1 MNAVLIALLV
11 VPTATGLLGVL
22 LSPVLGRK
30 PAVALA
36 GLGSLAALVLA
47 VILAFQVDPSAREA
61 AVSISEEWIPSLG
74 MRFELAVDGL
84 NAALLVLTAF
94 VWLVGT
100 WWSMRDT
107 KLATPEYFLLLGL
120 GQTAVLGAF
129 LAQDLILFVLCFDL
143 MLLPFVLIT
152 ARAAADGSEGLRP
165 VVLLLVYTLVG
176 SLLMLVA
183 AVALG
188 ILAQDATGSA
198 GVTFNIATLANS
210 PIDPTDQK
218 WILLALLAAFLIKMS
233 IVPFHGWFAPA
244 YRAMPFPALV
254 IFAAVLSKVAA
265 YGFLK
270 IALPILPDAVVSWR
284 LLLVI
289 LALVSIIYASLIA
302 FTTNEPRLVLG
313 YSSIAQLGF
322 ILLGISSLDPAG
334 AQGAIFQSITHAL
347 VVVPAVI
354 IVAVITERANG
365 VERLD
370 QLGGLAKRAPV
381 LTALFLVVALAWL
394 AMPGSGNFVA
404 EYLVLL
410 GQWRVAPW
418 ATIIASIGVVL
429 AAFYALRLMI
439 GALQNSRGEA
449 IAEDAPELSRFD
461 GVALGVSIGALVMLS
476 LAPQLVLRGSET
488 SARTAVSPARALY
501 DSEHKSSASESTI
514 EKQLGLP
521 ESGGAQ
527 GDPIL
532 GTVDGKTAPAQAPVA
547 PQGVEEV
554 EGVAPPGAPG
564 SEVPAQPEV
573 VR

>member
-1 MNAVLIALLV
+1 MNAVLIALLA
-11 VPTATGLLGVL
+11 VPAATGLLGVL
-22 LSPVLGRK
+22 ASPLLGRK
-30 PAVALA
+30 FAVGLA
-36 GLGSLAALVLA
+36 GLGTLAAFVLA
-47 VILAFQVDPSAREA
+47 VILAFEVDPSSREA
-61 AVSISEEWIPSLG
+61 AVSISQKWIPSLG

-84 NAALLVLTAF
+84 NAALLVLTTF
-94 VWLVGT
+94 VWLIGT
-100 WWSMRDT
+100 WWSMRD
-107 KLATPEYFLLLGL
+107 KDLATPEYFLLLAL
-120 GQTAVLGAF
+120 GQSAVLGAF
-129 LAQDLILFVLCFDL
+129 LAQDLILFVLFFDL

-152 ARAAADGSEGLRP
+152 ARAAADGPEGMRP

-183 AVALG
+183 SVALG
-188 ILAQDATGSA
+188 ILAQDATGA
-198 GVTFNIATLANS
+198 GSVTFNIATLANS

-218 WILLALLAAFLIKMS
+218 WILLALMAAFLIKMP
-233 IVPFHGWFAPA
+233 IVPLHGWFAPA

-284 LLLVI
+284 LILVI
-289 LALVSIIYASLIA
+289 LALVSIIYASLVA

-354 IVAVITERANG
+354 LVAVITERANG

-394 AMPGSGNFVA
+394 AMPGTGNFVA

-418 ATIIASIGVVL
+418 AAIIAAIGVVL

-439 GALQNSRGEA
+439 GALQNARGDA
-449 IAEDAPELSRFD
+449 IDEDAPELGRFD
-461 GVALGVSIGALVMLS
+461 GVALGVSIGALVLLS
-476 LAPQLVLRGSET
+476 LVPQLVLRTSET
-488 SARTAVSPARALY
+488 AGRTAVSPARALY
-501 DSEHKSSASESTI
+501 ESEHRAGGTDESAAEAG
-514 EKQLGLP
+514 Q
-521 ESGGAQ
+521 SGTDGGFAV
-527 GDPIL
+527 DPAL
-532 GTVDGKTAPAQAPVA
+532 APAGTELPNGTA
-547 PQGVEEV
+547 VEEV
-554 EGVAPPGAPG
+554 EGVAPPGEPG
-564 SEVPAQPEV
+564 SEVPAQTKV
-573 VR
+573 TR